1 MSATLSDGTHAVAN
15 GDPNGDRTVKNIV
28 EFVSRQQYTNSKQ
41 QNLLFKTKN
50 SSAYSKRYEG
60 STDERTM
67 TFLPNHT
74 GKKIQIDFS
83 RFDIM
88 YSSSTTLG
96 VRAEFAVYS
105 GHDKTG
111 TLLWKLDSHEAA
123 SGRS

>member
-1 MSATLSDGTHAVAN
+1 
-15 GDPNGDRTVKNIV
+15 
-28 EFVSRQQYTNSKQ
+28 
-41 QNLLFKTKN
+41 
-50 SSAYSKRYEG
+50 
-60 STDERTM
+60 M
-67 TFLPNHT
+67 TFLPIHT

-88 YSSSTTLG
+88 YSSSTTYG

-123 SGRS
+123 SVGPKKILRSNGYHGAFDSSF